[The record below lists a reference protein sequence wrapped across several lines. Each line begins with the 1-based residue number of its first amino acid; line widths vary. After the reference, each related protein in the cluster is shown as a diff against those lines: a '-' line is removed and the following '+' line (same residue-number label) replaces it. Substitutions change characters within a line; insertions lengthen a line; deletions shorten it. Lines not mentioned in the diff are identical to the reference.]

1 MSDENWADLDAAYNA
16 GLADG
21 AKAQRNMDTT
31 TLFRNGE
38 MRAAD
43 ILDACP
49 LAHTHDGGTQ

>member
-1 MSDENWADLDAAYNA
+1 MSDWSDVDAAYHA

-49 LAHTHDGGTQ
+49 LAHTHEAEQ